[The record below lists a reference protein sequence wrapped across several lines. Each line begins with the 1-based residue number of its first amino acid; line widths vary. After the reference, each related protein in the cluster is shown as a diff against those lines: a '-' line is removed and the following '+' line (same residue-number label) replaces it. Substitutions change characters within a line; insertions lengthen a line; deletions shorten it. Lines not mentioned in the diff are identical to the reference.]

1 MNMTNFYLISHLLY
15 LIFFISPFQVE
26 GDSML
31 PYMHPGELF
40 LIDQRDLV
48 KANPARADV
57 IVFSF
62 GDEYYYVKRVIG
74 LPGES
79 VKLQENNVYIKDG
92 SGKYQLLK
100 ENYLLGKSF
109 NYGDERIFKI
119 PAGHYFVMGD
129 NRNNSKDSRFFEDP
143 YISSEQIYG
152 KMVFPE

>member
-1 MNMTNFYLISHLLY
+1 MTNFYLISKFLY

-31 PYMHPGELF
+31 PYMHPQELF
-40 LIDQRDLV
+40 LIDQREEV
-48 KANPARADV
+48 KFNPERADV

-62 GDEYYYVKRVIG
+62 GDEFYYVKRVIG

-79 VKLQENNVYIKDG
+79 VKLQGNNVFIKDEN
-92 SGKYQLLK
+92 GKYQLLK
-100 ENYLLGKSF
+100 ENYLLGKTF

-129 NRNNSKDSRFFEDP
+129 NRDNSKDSRYFEDP
-143 YISSEQIYG
+143 YISSEEIYG
-152 KMVFPE
+152 KMVYPE